1 LERLPTDSADEH
13 HSFLPLRLK
22 KDRLSSPIEIMPSKE
37 QELTWMKA
45 REAGIIGESEALYK
59 SVESALNA
67 APTEISILICGANGT
82 GKELLARLIHDY
94 SRASPRQFLA
104 INCASISPDLFE
116 SEMFGHEKGS
126 FTGASNLKKGAF
138 ELAHGGT
145 LFLDELGEMPL
156 GQQAKLLRVMQ
167 TGTCRRVGSNSAV
180 DDIEARPRIIAATNI
195 DVREALRKGKL
206 REDLFYRL
214 NRRIELPSLAER
226 RSDIPILANNFL
238 THFIKDY
245 GEDKKSHPASFT
257 PSALKLLQSHPWP
270 GNIRELRG
278 VVENAFIDARG
289 RTITDSDLSI
299 LTHFHGESE
308 GGLPEPHEGFDSKH
322 YLQSVR
328 DQLYFRALELAG
340 QNTSAASR
348 LLGISKQA
356 LTTWKDNQG

>member
-1 LERLPTDSADEH
+1 
-13 HSFLPLRLK
+13 
-22 KDRLSSPIEIMPSKE
+22 
-37 QELTWMKA
+37 MKA
-45 REAGIIGESEALYK
+45 REAGIIGESVVLYN
-59 SVESALNA
+59 SVESALNV
-67 APTEISILICGANGT
+67 APTEISVLICGANGT

-94 SRASPRQFLA
+94 SRASSRQFLA
-104 INCASISPDLFE
+104 INCASISPALFE

-126 FTGASNLKKGAF
+126 FTGAGNLKKGAF

-156 GQQAKLLRVMQ
+156 EQQAKLLRVMQ
-167 TGTCRRVGSNSAV
+167 TGTCRRVGSNSAL

-195 DVREALRKGKL
+195 NVTEALRKGKL

-214 NRRIELPSLAER
+214 TRHIELPSLSER
-226 RSDIPILANNFL
+226 RSDIPILAKKFL
-238 THFIKDY
+238 ADFIQNY
-245 GEDKKSHPASFT
+245 GEKKKSHPTSFA

-289 RTITDSDLSI
+289 KTITDSDLSM
-299 LTHFHGESE
+299 LTHFQRESA
-308 GGLPEPHEGFDSKH
+308 GDLPEPHEGFDSKR
-322 YLQSVR
+322 YLQSVK
-328 DQLYFRALELAG
+328 DQLYLRALELAG

-356 LTTWKDNQG
+356 LSAWEDNQG